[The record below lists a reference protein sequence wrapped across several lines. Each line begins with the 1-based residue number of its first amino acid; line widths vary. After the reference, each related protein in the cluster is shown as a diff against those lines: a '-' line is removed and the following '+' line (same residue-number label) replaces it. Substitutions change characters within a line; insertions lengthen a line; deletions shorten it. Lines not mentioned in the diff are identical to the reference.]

1 MQKLIF
7 MGKVALL
14 VLLALLGSQRWAFA
28 EQVNNS
34 VKECVENPDN
44 CEDDSIREKQKE
56 QAKPGG
62 ENVGLNVWDFFR
74 MIFATLFVVALLY
87 FILKLINKKSMAYKS
102 TQLVENIGGANLGG
116 NRSIQMVKVGNRLLV
131 VGVGE
136 NIQLLKEIDDPDEFR
151 QIITEYNDKIEQLV
165 QPSDIVTKVTQRTR
179 KILSANENNSQ
190 FKTLL
195 KKQLDELKKERKKF
209 FEGMEQKGKDER

>member
-7 MGKVALL
+7 IGKVALL
-14 VLLALLGSQRWAFA
+14 VLLALLGSQSWAFA

-34 VKECVENPDN
+34 VKDCIENPDN
-44 CEDDSIREKQKE
+44 CEDDSIREKPEE
-56 QAKPGG
+56 QAKPVG

-87 FILKLINKKSMAYKS
+87 FILKLINKKSMVYRS
-102 TQLVENIGGANLGG
+102 NQLVENIGGTNLGG

-151 QIITEYNDKIEQLV
+151 QIITEYNDKMEQLV
-165 QPSDIVTKVTQRTR
+165 QPSDIVTKVIQRTR
-179 KILSANENNSQ
+179 KIYAAKEDNSQ
-190 FKTLL
+190 FKMLL
-195 KKQLDELKKERKKF
+195 KKQLDELKNERKKF

>member
-7 MGKVALL
+7 IGKVALL
-14 VLLALLGSQRWAFA
+14 VLLALLGSQSWAFA

-34 VKECVENPDN
+34 VKDCIENPDN

-56 QAKPGG
+56 QAKPVG

-87 FILKLINKKSMAYKS
+87 FILKLINKKSMVYRS
-102 TQLVENIGGANLGG
+102 NQLVENIGGTNLGG

-151 QIITEYNDKIEQLV
+151 QIITEYNDKMEQLV
-165 QPSDIVTKVTQRTR
+165 QPSDIVTKVIQRTR
-179 KILSANENNSQ
+179 KIYAAKEDNSQ
-190 FKTLL
+190 FKMLL
-195 KKQLDELKKERKKF
+195 KKQLDELKNERKKF